1 MERRKDFLLN
11 TQELVLLMTLK
22 EFLLFSMSCWAQSL
36 MKRPFMMP
44 CQRSCWRTPRRAT
57 QSCLFF
63 HYTGVNERF
72 NTGCLPSFNQPLGV
86 TERLDM
92 VQISRRADPGVFV
105 ANRAIIPQRGQ
116 LTVRAAHFGP
126 AEDLQTYIIIL
137 LLLYL
142 FINYYFY
149 FIIIIIFYLFIYLF
163 YFIFFFFWGGGLQAV
178 QNASNNMQMQNVVF
192 QNRKSPRV
200 KRKNKLCL

>member
-72 NTGCLPSFNQPLGV
+72 NTGCLSSFNQPLGV
-86 TERLDM
+86 TEHLDM

-142 FINYYFY
+142 FIYYYFY

-163 YFIFFFFWGGGLQAV
+163 IFFLGGGFAGSPKCFEQHA
-178 QNASNNMQMQNVVF
+178 NAKCCISKQK
-192 QNRKSPRV
+192 KSQS
-200 KRKNKLCL
+200 KKKKLCL